1 MRYLLGVMLV
11 MVMVLSACNLGN
23 VTVTEIPTPT
33 ELIPDGPP
41 EISITSPASGD
52 EFVVNEEILVSVTAT
67 DQAGVTRV
75 QLLANDQIV
84 KSVSSESV
92 SGETTFS
99 AVLDYTPR
107 VQGSVVLKAIAYRGA
122 TASTPDEIQV
132 EIRSSQTQVTST
144 PVQGSGVPQIPND
157 GVCRALVNVSGLN
170 FREGP
175 STDDDIIRVLTS
187 GTLAPITGRLGDNS
201 WWELNHNGTTGWV
214 AAEFTTEY
222 GNCLNVPVRQI
233 EEPTEV
239 PTDTPAP
246 TLTAEPQDDDDEEPT
261 EGQPNL
267 LVTNIVGETEVDID
281 STETYTI
288 TITNSG
294 TASSGQFLSSV
305 EVEDTEYDL
314 AAVSNLDR
322 GESIALEVEIEFT
335 EAGDVELIVNVDI
348 EDDVDEISEFDN
360 RGTLDITVSE

>member
-1 MRYLLGVMLV
+1 MRHLPVVLLAF
-11 MVMVLSACNLGN
+11 VLGACNLGN

-41 EISITSPASGD
+41 EISINSPASGD
-52 EFVVNEEILVSVTAT
+52 EFVVNEQILVSVTAT

-84 KSVSSESV
+84 KSVSSESL

-107 VQGSVVLKAIAYRGA
+107 VQGAVVLQAIAYRGA
-122 TASTPDEIQV
+122 TASDPDEIQV
-132 EIRSSQTQVTST
+132 EIRNSQTQVTST
-144 PVQGSGVPQIPND
+144 PVQGSGIPQIPND
-157 GVCRALVNVSGLN
+157 GVCRALVNVGGLN

-201 WWELNHNGTTGWV
+201 WWELNNNGTVGWV
-214 AAEFTTEY
+214 AAEFTTAY
-222 GNCLNVPVRQI
+222 GNCLSVPVRQI
-233 EEPTEV
+233 TQPTQV

-246 TLTAEPQDDDDEEPT
+246 TLTPIPDDDDGGST
-261 EGQPNL
+261 SGTPNL
-267 LVTNIVGETEVDID
+267 LVTNIVGETEVDVD

-288 TITNSG
+288 TITNAG
-294 TASSGQFLSSV
+294 NAASGQFLSVV
-305 EVEDTEYDL
+305 EVDDTEYDL

-322 GESIALEVEIEFT
+322 GESIALEVDVEFAD
-335 EAGDVELIVNVDI
+335 AGEVELIVNVDI
-348 EDDVDEISEFDN
+348 EDDVDEVSEFDN
-360 RGTLDITVSE
+360 RATLEITVSE